1 MRKKIY
7 LMTAAAVMTGIM
19 VTACAPKKD
28 AGSETSASTEQ
39 TTGGAETTEAD
50 ETSDT
55 ADTADTA
62 DTDDTAGTDDTTKED
77 GAAGNNTDENVSA
90 DETLNKVHDAVKAV
104 YGENYIPSMPYDTV
118 AMEELFGVKAD
129 WYDAVIAEGPM
140 ISVHVETFIGVK
152 AKPDK
157 VKEVSSALEAYR
169 KTLIESSVQYPMNI
183 VKVEASQVV
192 TYGDYVFFVMLG
204 FAEEGAE
211 AEDEKAALE
220 SAKKNNQ
227 LAVDAIEAVFKN

>member
-1 MRKKIY
+1 MRKKLY

-19 VTACAPKKD
+19 VTACSPKTD
-28 AGSETSASTEQ
+28 AGVETPVSTEQ
-39 TTGGAETTEAD
+39 TTGAETTGAETTEGAETTGSTD
-50 ETSDT
+50 E
-55 ADTADTA
+55 
-62 DTDDTAGTDDTTKED
+62 TTKEEGSD
-77 GAAGNNTDENVSA
+77 TTGNASSDAA
-90 DETLNKVHDAVKAV
+90 LNKAHEAVKAV
-104 YGENYIPSMPYDTV
+104 YGDNYIPSMPYDEV
-118 AMEELFGVKAD
+118 AMEELFGVKKD

-157 VKEVSSALEAYR
+157 VKDVTSALEAYR
-169 KTLIESSVQYPMNI
+169 KSQIESSMQYPMNM

-192 TYGDYVFFVMLG
+192 VHGDYVFFVMLG
-204 FAEEGAE
+204 STEEGAE

-227 LAVDAIEAVFKN
+227 LGIDAIEKVFKEL

>member
-28 AGSETSASTEQ
+28 AGAETSASTEQ

-55 ADTADTA
+55 ADT
-62 DTDDTAGTDDTTKED
+62 DDTAGTDDTTKED
-77 GAAGNNTDENVSA
+77 GAAGNNTAENVSA
-90 DETLNKVHDAVKAV
+90 DETLNKVHDAVRAV
-104 YGENYIPSMPYDTV
+104 YGENYIPGMPYDTV

-204 FAEEGAE
+204 SADAE
-211 AEDEKAALE
+211 AEAADEKAALE